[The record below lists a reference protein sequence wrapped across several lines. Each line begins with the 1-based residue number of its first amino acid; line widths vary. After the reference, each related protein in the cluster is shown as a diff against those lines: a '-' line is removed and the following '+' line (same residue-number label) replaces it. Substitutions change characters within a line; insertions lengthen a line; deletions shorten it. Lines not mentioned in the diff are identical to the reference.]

1 MGERLAVAL
10 SAHSGSRSQ
19 SRWLSSFPGATGVLA
34 KFCRPSGSSR
44 RCFRSRPPVCA
55 LELRWVF
62 GGAGLA
68 FSRPPPWSIGGCSTR
83 FGLGHIAMSSN
94 PLVGTW
100 RLISWENR
108 TLDGEVSHPLGED
121 ASGYIAYNE
130 DGYVFVAIMGPAR
143 RPFVAAGVLSGST
156 AEKAGAAET
165 YVLLRAV

>member
-1 MGERLAVAL
+1 
-10 SAHSGSRSQ
+10 
-19 SRWLSSFPGATGVLA
+19 
-34 KFCRPSGSSR
+34 
-44 RCFRSRPPVCA
+44 
-55 LELRWVF
+55 
-62 GGAGLA
+62 
-68 FSRPPPWSIGGCSTR
+68 
-83 FGLGHIAMSSN
+83 MSSN

-143 RPFVAAGVLSGST
+143 RPFVAGGLLSGST